1 MLTTRTTPLHA
12 SHLALGARMIDF
24 GGWDM
29 PVYYAGINDEHR
41 AVRSAAGI
49 FDVSAHGTGRD
60 QRAGA
65 HDFLQRVLS
74 NDLDRIGDGQAQYTL
89 LTNEAGGIVDDL
101 IAYRR
106 GPDDYLLVV
115 NAGNTEI
122 DVAFLAAASDGVPV
136 VDHSAAHGMIALQ
149 GPTSDD
155 VLDGAVADIPPFGFA
170 DRTIAGV
177 DCLVA
182 RTGYTGE
189 RGVEIVTPTAGTVDR
204 LGPSAGGRSGALRPG
219 RPRHAAARGLLPAA
233 RQRHHAEHQRD
244 RGRPRL
250 GVRAAEG
257 LHRRRRAAPDEGGG
271 PVRAPRR
278 VPDGR
283 ARNPARRHGDHDAG
297 GETIGAVT
305 SGTLSPSLD
314 EGVGMGYV
322 RTDHAATGTAIVIE
336 CAAAAGTR
344 SSQPSHCSRRRSRS
358 DHGRRGLSRRSAVP
372 PRARLGAPGGRRGRL
387 RHHLV
392 RAGLAGRGRLLRPPR
407 GRHEVTADE
416 PYGELE
422 SVKAV

>member
-49 FDVSAHGTGRD
+49 FDVSHMGQVEISGP
-60 QRAGA
+60 GA

-89 LTNEAGGIVDDL
+89 LTNETGGIVDDL

-155 VLDGAVADIPPFGFA
+155 VLDGTVADIPPFGFA

-189 RGVEIVTPTAGTVDR
+189 RGVEIVTPTGGTVAVWDHLLAAGAVPCGLGARDTLR
-204 LGPSAGGRSGALRPG
+204 LEVCYPLHGNDITASTNAIAAGLGWVCALQKDFTGVEVLRRTKEEGPSERLVAFRMAERAIPRGGMAI
-219 RPRHAAARGLLPAA
+219 
-233 RQRHHAEHQRD
+233 
-244 RGRPRL
+244 
-250 GVRAAEG
+250 
-257 LHRRRRAAPDEGGG
+257 
-271 PVRAPRR
+271 
-278 VPDGR
+278 
-283 ARNPARRHGDHDAG
+283 HDAG

-322 RTDHAATGTAIVIE
+322 RTDHAATGTAIVIDVR
-336 CAAAAGTR
+336 G
-344 SSQPSHCSRRRSRS
+344 RSR
-358 DHGRRGLSRRSAVP
+358 DAVVAAKP
-372 PRARLGAPGGRRGRL
+372 
-387 RHHLV
+387 
-392 RAGLAGRGRLLRPPR
+392 LLKKK
-407 GRHEVTADE
+407 
-416 PYGELE
+416 E
-422 SVKAV
+422 S